1 MIWRLPKTDP
11 RNLRK
16 QLGSLAGCFL
26 HPDHLWRAS
35 DGRLVAPSILLPH
48 FARMCHGL
56 AHVSKGGMIAQ
67 IEKDWFAP
75 GFASMAQ
82 QYCRTC
88 PICQA
93 YNIGKSEPTK
103 KAAQPPPWGPFVN
116 IQVDFVQM
124 KKCCRFKYIL
134 VIVCMYS
141 GWVEAYPCTKADTV
155 TVSKKLLK
163 EFIPRFGVPVTI
175 NSDRG
180 THFTGQIIK
189 ELCQAL
195 QIRQKLHCP
204 YHPQS
209 SGLVERQNGIL
220 KNKIAKICAETGIK
234 WPDAVPLA
242 LMSMQST
249 TNRKTGLSPHEI
261 LMGRPMRLP
270 TSPPVAAHQIDIHFA
285 DELVLTYCKALVKC
299 IKTIHSQVQAALP
312 KEPDEPC
319 HSIHPGDW
327 VHVKVFQRKN
337 SFEPRWKG
345 PYQVLLTTNTA
356 VKCQGLSS
364 WIHASHC
371 KKTTADVPQDNE
383 RRGFATTSEEDLPLQ

>member
-1 MIWRLPKTDP
+1 MLPSAISVIKCMAHLTADDDVTKGNALADAAAKAAALSASQERVLLLQPHPFTKELTTLDDLALIQDRSPEPEKT
-11 RNLRK
+11 
-16 QLGSLAGCFL
+16 SWCLAGCLL

-35 DGRLVAPSILLPH
+35 DGRLVAPQLLPH

-67 IEKDWFAP
+67 IEKDWF
-75 GFASMAQ
+75 
-82 QYCRTC
+82 
-88 PICQA
+88 
-93 YNIGKSEPTK
+93 
-103 KAAQPPPWGPFVN
+103 
-116 IQVDFVQM
+116 
-124 KKCCRFKYIL
+124 
-134 VIVCMYS
+134 
-141 GWVEAYPCTKADTV
+141 YPCTKADTV

-163 EFIPRFGVPVTI
+163 DFIPRFGVPVTI

-189 ELCQAL
+189 KLCQAL

-204 YHPQS
+204 YHPQA

-242 LMSMQST
+242 LMSMRST

-285 DELVLTYCKALVKC
+285 DEFVLTYCKALVKC
-299 IKTIHSQVQAALP
+299 IRTFHSQVQAALP

-337 SFEPRWKG
+337 SLEPRWKG
-345 PYQVLLTTNTA
+345 PYQVLLTTHTA

-371 KKTTADVPQDNE
+371 KKTTADTPQDND
-383 RRGFATTSEEDLPLQ
+383 RRGFTTTSEEDLPLQ